1 MKKSFLSL
9 VLIGA
14 CGATM
19 AQRQVGS
26 ATHMHAPFLNDGTR
40 TPTDTVYAGSL
51 DGGSPTLYGVV
62 ASDGGGWL
70 AGSNGYG
77 DEAKAQTF
85 LLDNAV
91 SAEAVGVWFGG
102 KVETSGDPN
111 SHVAF
116 KIYQMNGGGE
126 TLGGPIT
133 TGAPNSEWAS
143 VDVAIT
149 DIDTATGADFT
160 WASFPAVWVTDFF
173 SAGVDLTGL
182 SAGDSVGIVSTAG
195 GEIEYDEFTWERWS
209 DNSWHTMQS
218 AWNGDVASGI
228 DLFIFVAID
237 AANVGIDDAETFNGM
252 RMSFLNG
259 NLVGQDVQLAYT
271 VDQNAKM
278 RLLVSDASGRLVLD
292 QDLGNK
298 AMGLHNQTINAE
310 NWNAG
315 MYYVSLIANGKT
327 ITKKLVKE

>member
-19 AQRQVGS
+19 AQRVSTGAQR
-26 ATHMHAPFLNDGTR
+26 MHANADAGFR
-40 TPTDTVYAGSL
+40 ASTDTIVTGAYFDPDVTFELRNS
-51 DGGSPTLYGVV
+51 V
-62 ASDGGGWL
+62 GGGYVS
-70 AGSNGYG
+70 GNNGYG
-77 DEAKAQTF
+77 DKAKVQAF

-91 SAEAVGVWFGG
+91 TAEAVGVWFGA
-102 KVETSGDPN
+102 KTETSGDPN
-111 SHVAF
+111 SHVTF
-116 KIYQMNGGGE
+116 NMYQLNGAGE
-126 TLGGPIT
+126 NSAGAIT
-133 TGAPNSEWAS
+133 TGAPNSLWAS
-143 VDVAIT
+143 VEVPIT
-149 DIDTATGADFT
+149 DCDTSSTTTFT
-160 WASFPAVWVTDFF
+160 WADFAAPVYVTDYFA
-173 SAGVDLTGL
+173 AGVDFTGL
-182 SAGDSVGIVSTAG
+182 AAGDTIGIVTT
-195 GEIEYDEFTWERWS
+195 GEGYVEYQDFSWEKWS
-209 DNSWHTMQS
+209 DDSWYTMYGS
-218 AWNGDVASGI
+218 WPLDIDFVILVA
-228 DLFIFVAID
+228 VD
-237 AANVGIDDAETFNGM
+237 ASNVGIDDAETFNGM

-298 AMGLHNQTINAE
+298 AVGLYNQTINAE

-315 MYYVSLIANGKT
+315 MYYVSLIANGKS